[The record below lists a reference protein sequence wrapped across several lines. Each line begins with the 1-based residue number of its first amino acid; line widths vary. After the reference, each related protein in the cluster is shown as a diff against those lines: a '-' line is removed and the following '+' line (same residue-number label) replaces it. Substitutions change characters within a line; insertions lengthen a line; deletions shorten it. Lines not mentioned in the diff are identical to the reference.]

1 MTLHDKLQMTL
12 HDKLQMMLHDK
23 LQMMPCLKVG
33 LSLKDI

>member
-1 MTLHDKLQMTL
+1 MTLHDKLRMTL

>member
-12 HDKLQMMLHDK
+12 HDKLQMM
-23 LQMMPCLKVG
+23 PRLKVG

>member
-12 HDKLQMMLHDK
+12 HDKLQMM
-23 LQMMPCLKVG
+23 PRLKVS